1 MFPADSELKGQ
12 VTSRYSPLETSIESR
27 ARAIQ
32 ADNSGGILGD
42 AITSTFGGSSPDPEA
57 MQSREDVARDAYERI
72 VKQEKEL
79 QERLDREV
87 TALNALTETYTKQL
101 SDHLNRRAQI
111 ARLQIHLKSNI
122 MYYMQAI
129 WSHEPPDQR
138 FFRLHE
144 VSVPKLTGKMTYK
157 LEEDPDTVPLE
168 PTWTKPLKII
178 ATCKLDPDFERQTLE
193 EVADLD
199 NLLGFKGNYMVFPL
213 RVQCSY
219 RFYDSLFSSYNY
231 NSRPRST

>member
-72 VKQEKEL
+72 VKQEKRV

-122 MYYMQAI
+122 MSI
-129 WSHEPPDQR
+129 
-138 FFRLHE
+138 
-144 VSVPKLTGKMTYK
+144 
-157 LEEDPDTVPLE
+157 
-168 PTWTKPLKII
+168 
-178 ATCKLDPDFERQTLE
+178 CRQYGAMNLQTS
-193 EVADLD
+193 DSSD
-199 NLLGFKGNYMVFPL
+199 CMKSQCQNLLEK
-213 RVQCSY
+213 
-219 RFYDSLFSSYNY
+219 
-231 NSRPRST
+231 